1 MRNSPLQSEPA
12 RSAALALTVAC
23 LLTDHLRRSR
33 SWRDLPAFSP
43 PLSRLFL
50 GPATMLRAVLLAL
63 LAGLL
68 PLASAFAVAPTGA
81 LAACRAAPADITST
95 PPTWDA
101 LTPHGPPPA
110 VFFSLRASPKKLE
123 ALRLTHQATRARRAR
138 PGISAPCSY
147 AHRAHARPSRNL
159 SCCGWWRSASLAGS
173 GSPRAEEGDARA
185 QRLPPA
191 QDAPVGHLPQT
202 AGVPGEARHPVVHQ
216 ARWPVEGRQ
225 QQRVDERPY
234 AATTRGLRRRPYV
247 NGTRAVCARARVPPP
262 PCPQS
267 GGARQH
273 PHAARGSRWAWS
285 APLRRVGGT
294 GCVPALVAYTIHRR
308 RLAPPRP
315 LLNVSFCENMC
326 RELLARRRHSAC
338 LPP

>member
-123 ALRLTHQATRARRAR
+123 ALRLTHQATRQARNFGAMLLRAPCSRAALAQPLLLWMVALCFACWQWLTTCRRRRRARTTPSARARRAR
-138 PGISAPCSY
+138 RTSSANRRSTRRSPTS
-147 AHRAHARPSRNL
+147 RGTPS
-159 SCCGWWRSASLAGS
+159 SMA
-173 GSPRAEEGDARA
+173 
-185 QRLPPA
+185 
-191 QDAPVGHLPQT
+191 
-202 AGVPGEARHPVVHQ
+202 
-216 ARWPVEGRQ
+216 
-225 QQRVDERPY
+225 
-234 AATTRGLRRRPYV
+234 RRRPPAAAS
-247 NGTRAVCARARVPPP
+247 RRAAVCCDDA
-262 PCPQS
+262 
-267 GGARQH
+267 
-273 PHAARGSRWAWS
+273 
-285 APLRRVGGT
+285 
-294 GCVPALVAYTIHRR
+294 
-308 RLAPPRP
+308 RLA
-315 LLNVSFCENMC
+315 
-326 RELLARRRHSAC
+326 
-338 LPP
+338 